1 MSYRWIS
8 GRPQHKPQRIV
19 SRNVNLSQSR
29 IKCERV
35 CLTTASAVLVMSLAF
50 LTNVAVSAPQAP
62 VSSSYSFI
70 SLDIPAPDGR
80 LGFTNLADI
89 ADNGDLVDFFVA
101 APLAPGF
108 LVQQLRAVPISCEQA
123 RFTTPTG
130 INNRGEVVGN
140 CIFPSANPSAQ
151 GFLRRAN
158 GEFVFLSAPGATSTS
173 AANLNDR
180 SEVVGFYTAGGR
192 THGFAWA
199 NGVFQTVDL
208 PHSQTF
214 IRGINNLGQIVGDYI
229 DLSGRDHGFIR
240 YPDGSFSPIDFP
252 GAQATFAED
261 INDNGDVVGGYRES
275 QGQTH
280 SFLLKNGRMA
290 PFEVPFPST
299 RTGALGINQKGQLTG
314 FYIDSSNNFSR
325 GFVASPEH

>member
-8 GRPQHKPQRIV
+8 GRPQHKLQRIV

-101 APLAPGF
+101 APLTPGF
-108 LVQQLRAVPISCEQA
+108 LLQQLRAVPILCETAQ
-123 RFTTPTG
+123 FTTPTG
-130 INNRGEVVGN
+130 INNRGEVVGS
-140 CIFPSANPSAQ
+140 CIFPPSGQ

-158 GEFVFLSAPGATSTS
+158 GELVFLNVPGATSTN

-180 SEVVGFYTAGGR
+180 SDVVGFYTASGR
-192 THGFAWA
+192 THGFVWA
-199 NGVFQTVDL
+199 NGVFQTVDI

-214 IRGINNLGQIVGDYI
+214 IRGINNLGQVVGDYI

-261 INDNGDVVGGYRES
+261 IDDDGDVVGGYRVG
-275 QGQTH
+275 QGQSQ
-280 SFLLKNGRMA
+280 SFLLKNGRIS

-299 RTGALGINQKGQLTG
+299 RTAVLGLNQKGQITG
-314 FYIDSSNNFSR
+314 FYVDSSNAFTR